1 MTCPRRQRIRSIRA
15 VRAFP
20 RVILVIA
27 AVAAAALMSG
37 CVIRMPAVAPTSA
50 PALGPSATAD
60 RPTGSDTVGCE
71 GFGASMT
78 TLLLTVRADAGGRPI
93 EEWIAAYRVLAFSVG
108 ANALVELRAGRVVGG
123 VRTLA
128 VAPGA
133 QLALAL
139 RADRPGEVRVESSA
153 LRFQVGPDS
162 ITRVAFSAP
171 RRTGPR
177 RVLGP
182 DGATVLL
189 LDVREP
195 PGVRAP

>member
-71 GFGASMT
+71 GFGASMI
-78 TLLLTVRADAGGRPI
+78 TLVLTVRADAGERPI

-108 ANALVELRAGRVVGG
+108 AHALELREGGKLQAALKDLATISAESADVWTAGGE
-123 VRTLA
+123 TTTQQQLAFTTA
-128 VAPGA
+128 VAFAGNKSN
-133 QLALAL
+133 LNFTFV
-139 RADRPGEVRVESSA
+139 DK
-153 LRFQVGPDS
+153 
-162 ITRVAFSAP
+162 
-171 RRTGPR
+171 
-177 RVLGP
+177 
-182 DGATVLL
+182 
-189 LDVREP
+189 
-195 PGVRAP
+195 